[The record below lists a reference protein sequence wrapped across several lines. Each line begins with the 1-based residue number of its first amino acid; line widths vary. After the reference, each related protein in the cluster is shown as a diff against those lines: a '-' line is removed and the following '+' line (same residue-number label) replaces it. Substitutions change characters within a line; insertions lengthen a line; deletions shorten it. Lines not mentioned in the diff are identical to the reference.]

1 MSAAGAVNDRAY
13 SAAFDAWLD
22 ETAKAPG
29 SEREARLTQWDKA
42 PSAR

>member
-22 ETAKAPG
+22 ETATAPG